1 MTRYN
6 RRTPD
11 MSYEDWLARVCDAAS
26 DLCADPHFDALQVTD
41 YATRLHTWQTG
52 IDVERASYHWMMLWY
67 ERLAREMILAGD
79 GEDSTPEW
87 FAQAR
92 ALLCNALRVQV
103 DMLDTKVAEWRAS
116 NTPPW
121 AAYWWIAELV
131 ALAVE

>member
-6 RRTPD
+6 RRTPEMD
-11 MSYEDWLARVCDAAS
+11 YETWLDHVCDAAS
-26 DLCADPHFDALQVTD
+26 DLCPDPHFDALTITD
-41 YATRLHTWQTG
+41 HATRLHTWQTG
-52 IDVERASYHWMMLWY
+52 IDVERAAYHWMMLWY

-87 FAQAR
+87 ITQAR
-92 ALLCNALRVQV
+92 ALLCNALRVQE
-103 DMLDTKVAEWRAS
+103 DMLAMKVAEWRAS